1 MQTILNSSLRE
12 KAGSDSYN
20 RFEYQAHWIVYH
32 MIQEYKNGNDYI
44 IFCEFHDD
52 MAKSKQG
59 ESCAEFFQIKTSA
72 KYKEWS
78 FSRLFNRTKK
88 QNGSY
93 KHSFLGFIF
102 YNFLY
107 FKNECNKCHFVSNI
121 GMDTDV
127 STWQSVIEDNKELK
141 VVNPDLYKKI
151 RELLLLEY
159 ANIEPDIFNE
169 CFESFVQNTF
179 LYQGD
184 LSLDNYEKIVAGEFF
199 QALDNKDIYTSNSN
213 KILRDIIDEVRKKSK
228 TIITTPI
235 SYTSLVRKKG
245 VSSEVFSKLKQ
256 VMSSSDNSLYDRIE
270 SELSNSLPPITYKLI
285 IRLLKKHHQKLLDI
299 NDLLYQETTLN
310 LENIIDE
317 VLIKYITD
325 IGNVKVLLEHIKK
338 KFKASKTIKHLD
350 FNDLLVEAIFYEK
363 II

>member
-1 MQTILNSSLRE
+1 
-12 KAGSDSYN
+12 
-20 RFEYQAHWIVYH
+20 
-32 MIQEYKNGNDYI
+32 
-44 IFCEFHDD
+44 
-52 MAKSKQG
+52 
-59 ESCAEFFQIKTSA
+59 
-72 KYKEWS
+72 
-78 FSRLFNRTKK
+78 
-88 QNGSY
+88 
-93 KHSFLGFIF
+93 
-102 YNFLY
+102 
-107 FKNECNKCHFVSNI
+107 
-121 GMDTDV
+121 MDTEV
-127 STWQSVIEDNKELK
+127 STWKSVIEDNKELK

-213 KILRDIIDEVRKKSK
+213 KILRDIIDKVGKKSK
-228 TIITTPI
+228 TIITMPI

-245 VSSEVFSKLKQ
+245 VSSEFFSKLKQ
-256 VMSSSDNSLYDRIE
+256 VMSSSDSSLYYKIE

-285 IRLLKKHHQKLLDI
+285 IRLLKKHHQKLFDI

-317 VLIKYITD
+317 VLISNITD

-338 KFKASKTIKHLD
+338 KFKALKTIKHLD
-350 FNDLLVEAIFYEK
+350 FNDLLAEAIFV
-363 II
+363 

>member
-1 MQTILNSSLRE
+1 METILNSSLRE

-52 MAKSKQG
+52 MAKSKNG
-59 ESCAEFFQIKTSA
+59 ENYAEFFQIKTSA

-78 FSRLFNRTKK
+78 FPRLFNRTKK
-88 QNGSY
+88 SDGSY

-102 YNFLY
+102 YNFLN

-121 GMDTDV
+121 GMDNEV
-127 STWQSVIEDNKELK
+127 SQWQSIIEDNKELK
-141 VVNPDLYKKI
+141 VINFDLYNKI
-151 RELLLLEY
+151 RNLLLLEY
-159 ANIEPDIFNE
+159 ADVEPDIFSK
-169 CFESFVQNTF
+169 CFENFVQNTF
-179 LYQGD
+179 IYQGD

-235 SYTSLVRKKG
+235 SYSSLVKKKG

-256 VMSSSDNSLYDRIE
+256 VMSSSDYNLYDRIE
-270 SELSNSLPPITYKLI
+270 AELSKSLLPIAYKLI

-299 NDLLYQETTLN
+299 NDLLYQETILN

-317 VLIKYITD
+317 VLVENITD
-325 IGNVKVLLEHIKK
+325 IGNVKLLLELIKK
-338 KFKASKTIKHLD
+338 KFKETKTIKHPD
-350 FNDLLVEAIFYEK
+350 FNELLVEAIFYEK
-363 II
+363 TI